1 MSSESATPKRAY
13 DATRRRERA
22 EEERRATR
30 NRVIGAATALFAE
43 RGYTATTMADI
54 ARVAGVSM
62 QSVYSAGRSK
72 ADLLHAAVDLAVAG
86 DDQEVLVHER
96 PLFQAVAA
104 EPDPARQ
111 VQMLAD
117 LICTIQERSEF
128 IRAAER
134 EGAAVEPILAEHLQ
148 AAHRRRYE
156 TFRTGIAMLP
166 ADRLRYSPEECTETA
181 WAVAST
187 DVFMLLR
194 HVRGWTWAQ
203 ILPWLART
211 LIDLLLVP

>member
-1 MSSESATPKRAY
+1 MSSESTPSKRAY

-30 NRVIGAATALFAE
+30 NRVIEAATCLFAE

-54 ARVAGVSM
+54 AGLAGVSM

-86 DDQEVLVHER
+86 DDQEILVHER
-96 PLFQAVAA
+96 PMFQALAA

-111 VQMLAD
+111 LQMLAD
-117 LICTIQERSEF
+117 AICTIHERSEP

-134 EGAAVEPILAEHLQ
+134 EGAAVEPILALALQ
-148 AAHRRRYE
+148 EAHRRRYQ
-156 TFRTGIAMLP
+156 TFKIAIAMLP
-166 ADRLRYSPEECTETA
+166 ADRLRYSPEECTDTA
-181 WAVAST
+181 WAVAT
-187 DVFMLLR
+187 ADVFMLLR

-203 ILPWLART
+203 IRRWLGRT
-211 LIDLLLVP
+211 LTDLLLAP